1 MKRGREIDLNE
12 MDGVPVS
19 MYVAQFDDE
28 CEAWYSEAN
37 REILD
42 NMDVLVNYE
51 VETDAI
57 GHLFYAVSNENGPAV
72 VAEIYINSGKA

>member
-1 MKRGREIDLNE
+1 MNE